1 MSIELDCLSV
11 EVKKGK
17 LKYNSNVAVTIEP
30 SAEELA
36 EYAAKGWFIRPV
48 DGAYEVYSERLNTDT
63 LSAAVSALS
72 SRLGV

>member
-1 MSIELDCLSV
+1 MLIELDCLTV

-17 LKYNSNVAVTIEP
+17 LKYSSNVAVSIEP
-30 SAEELA
+30 SSEEQA

-48 DGAYEVYSERLNTDT
+48 DGVYEVYSERLNTGT
-63 LSAAVSALS
+63 LNAAVSALS